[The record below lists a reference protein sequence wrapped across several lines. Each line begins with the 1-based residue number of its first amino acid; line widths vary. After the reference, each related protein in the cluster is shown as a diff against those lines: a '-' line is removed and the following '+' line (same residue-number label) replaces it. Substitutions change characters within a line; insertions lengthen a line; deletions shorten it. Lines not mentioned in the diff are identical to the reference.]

1 VRRYAAFLRGVSPSN
16 AKMPELRRAFEE
28 AGFSD
33 VRTVL
38 SSGNLTFSAP
48 PASEPALERRAE
60 AAMERRL
67 GRSFP
72 AIVRTV
78 DALRAL
84 LASEPWAGARAR
96 RGEKR
101 VVTFL
106 RREPRRRLDFP
117 IELDGAR
124 ILGVDGREVFT
135 AYVPGPRGAVFMALV
150 ERTFGR
156 DVTTR
161 TWETV
166 RKVASEPA
174 GRGIPDVRRA
184 APGRPARPT
193 RARRRA
199 SGRTRRAA
207 RSRASSADRRRSRS

>member
-207 RSRASSADRRRSRS
+207 PGRASSADRRRSRS